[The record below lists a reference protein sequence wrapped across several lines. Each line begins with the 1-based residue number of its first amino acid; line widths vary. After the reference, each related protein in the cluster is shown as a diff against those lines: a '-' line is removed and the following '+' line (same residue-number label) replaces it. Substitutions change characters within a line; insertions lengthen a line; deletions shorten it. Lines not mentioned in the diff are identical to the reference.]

1 MMIYPMI
8 LAVLASGTTAPA
20 SRAADEVICKKF
32 EVTGSL
38 VKKRRVCH
46 TKAEWAKIKDFEQ
59 DAARKFV
66 EDNRGRI
73 SGN

>member
-1 MMIYPMI
+1 MMIYPVI
-8 LAVLASGTTAPA
+8 LAMLASGTTAPA

-46 TKAEWAKIKDFEQ
+46 TRAEWAKINDRDQ
-59 DAARKFV
+59 AAARQFV
-66 EDNRGRI
+66 DDNRGRPP
-73 SGN
+73 GN